1 MIDKKDTEDYLRHMW
16 VKEYENKETLT
27 EKDLDNEYIAELF
40 KKGYVNINDGVINLS
55 NAGEHIGRSLVRKHR
70 IAEKVM
76 ADLFLAD
83 MDEME
88 ELADQIEHIMSDEVE
103 DNICRILGHPENCPH
118 NNPIPEGNCCDV
130 FDKEK
135 SIALINCENGFSG
148 EVSYIKTDDGKKLQ
162 KIMNLGLIPG
172 SKIILIQKFPNYVF
186 QLGNTQL
193 AVDKELANEIFVK
206 KEE

>member
-16 VKEYENKETLT
+16 VKEFENKETLT

-40 KKGYVNINDGVINLS
+40 KKGYVNVNDGVINLS
-55 NAGEHIGRSLVRKHR
+55 NAGEHLGRSLVRKHR

-130 FDKEK
+130 FDKEN
-135 SIALINCENGFSG
+135 SVALINCENGFAG